1 MPSKMQ
7 VRAGQCARAAP
18 GRPRPR
24 ARIAADD
31 RASYGKLPRMS
42 SEVGG
47 GTEGVLAAAGWYPD
61 SSGVPR
67 WWDGHAWDMAK
78 RGSGQDPTW
87 AILSHL
93 SQFVMLVVPAIVLR
107 VTVGRRDRFTRHHTT
122 EALNAQIWFVV
133 IWIVILLPPYVTSW
147 DGGDPVERVL
157 LGMALGFVA
166 FVSMAGLAVRGA
178 VQASR
183 GNWWRYPV
191 PFRVVSGSVRE
202 SDRPVPSRDEHMTKP
217 LGPLRALLWFSFGWG
232 LFLVLLS
239 FVMPIVTVW
248 SGHDGPQPRISAFR
262 AYGLVGILPAIGIL
276 AAVVLSA
283 RLLAFGRRAPS
294 RASLT
299 LAEVVAGL
307 LFIVGLFPPVDFLPV
322 AFLGL
327 GVFVLPLA
335 ASVLAAALT
344 SEVLR
349 QSREAS

>member
-1 MPSKMQ
+1 
-7 VRAGQCARAAP
+7 
-18 GRPRPR
+18 
-24 ARIAADD
+24 
-31 RASYGKLPRMS
+31 MS
-42 SEVGG
+42 SEVGD
-47 GTEGVLAAAGWYPD
+47 GTQGVLAAAGWYPD

-78 RGSGQDPTW
+78 GGSGQESTW
-87 AILSHL
+87 AVLSHL
-93 SQFVMLVVPAIVLR
+93 SLFVMLVVPALVLR

-122 EALNAQIWFVV
+122 EALNAQIWFVL

-147 DGGDPVERVL
+147 DGGDPVGRVF
-157 LGMALGFVA
+157 LGMALAFVA
-166 FVSMAGLAVRGA
+166 LLSMAGLAIRGA

-183 GNWWRYPV
+183 GGWWRYPV
-191 PFRVVSGSVRE
+191 PFRVVSGSARE

-299 LAEVVAGL
+299 LAEGVAGL
-307 LFIVGLFPPVDFLPV
+307 LFIVGLFPPVAFLPV

-335 ASVLAAALT
+335 ASILAAALT
-344 SEVLR
+344 AEVLR
-349 QSREAS
+349 QSGEPG

>member
-1 MPSKMQ
+1 MPSKAQ
-7 VRAGQCARAAP
+7 IQAGQCVRAAP

-31 RASYGKLPRMS
+31 RVSYGKLPRMS

-67 WWDGHAWDMAK
+67 WWDGNAWDMA
-78 RGSGQDPTW
+78 RRSPGQESTW
-87 AILSHL
+87 AMLSHL
-93 SQFVMLVVPAIVLR
+93 SMFVMLVVPALVLR

-122 EALNAQIWFVV
+122 EALNAQIWFVM
-133 IWIVILLPPYVTSW
+133 IWMVMLLPPFVTYW
-147 DGGDPVERVL
+147 GGEDPFGRVFR
-157 LGMALGFVA
+157 GIALA
-166 FVSMAGLAVRGA
+166 FVSFSSMAGLAVWGA

-183 GNWWRYPV
+183 GSWWRYPV
-191 PFRVVSGSVRE
+191 PFRVVSGSVRD

-217 LGPLRALLWFSFGWG
+217 RGPLRALLWFSFGWG

-248 SGHDGPQPRISAFR
+248 SGHDGPQPRISAFG

-294 RASLT
+294 RTSLT
-299 LAEVVAGL
+299 LAEGVAGL

-349 QSREAS
+349 QSREAG